1 MVGKPDNSFKEL
13 ETILGNS
20 SGVRPVG
27 VPSLPRSAK
36 EERGDCDYVSL
47 NILKF

>member
-36 EERGDCDYVSL
+36 EERGGGL
-47 NILKF
+47 